1 MLQAA
6 TIEEGG
12 GGGPYDNKRE
22 FVFWNP
28 EIEGQQLNMNMH
40 LERHNLPFPTPI
52 SKKKKLFFPI
62 QIRCL
67 ASSSAF
73 SSFLFLLFINMD
85 IRASLFT
92 STNFTDSEINDH
104 VNFQ

>member
-6 TIEEGG
+6 PIEEGG

-62 QIRCL
+62 QIRF
-67 ASSSAF
+67 SSSF
-73 SSFLFLLFINMD
+73 FFFYFLLTWISGPACVHLD
-85 IRASLFT
+85 
-92 STNFTDSEINDH
+92 
-104 VNFQ
+104 

>member
-22 FVFWNP
+22 LVFWNP
-28 EIEGQQLNMNMH
+28 ETEGQQLNMNMH
-40 LERHNLPFPTPI
+40 LETHNLPFPTPI

-67 ASSSAF
+67 ASCF
-73 SSFLFLLFINMD
+73 FFFLLFINMGV
-85 IRASLFT
+85 RASLRAPRLISRT
-92 STNFTDSEINDH
+92 LKLTIM
-104 VNFQ
+104 